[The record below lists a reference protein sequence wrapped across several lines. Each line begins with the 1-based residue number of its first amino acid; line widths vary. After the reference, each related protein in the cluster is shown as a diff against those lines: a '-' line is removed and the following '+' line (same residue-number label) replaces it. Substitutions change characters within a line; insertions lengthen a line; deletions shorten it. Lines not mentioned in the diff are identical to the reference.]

1 MNDTIFASYNNVMHY
16 NIINPML
23 LNNQKYSKDSLDYTI
38 ENLENLVKH
47 YKDIRQRLE
56 NE

>member
-1 MNDTIFASYNNVMHY
+1 MDNTIFSSYNNLMYY

-23 LNNQKYSKDSLDYTI
+23 LSNQKYSKDSLNYII
-38 ENLENLVKH
+38 ENLENIIKH
-47 YKDIRQRLE
+47 YKDIRQGLG

>member
-1 MNDTIFASYNNVMHY
+1 MDNTIFSSYNNVVNY

-47 YKDIRQRLE
+47 YKNIRQGLE

>member
-1 MNDTIFASYNNVMHY
+1 MNNTIFSSYNNVVNY

-23 LNNQKYSKDSLDYTI
+23 LNNQKYYKDSLDYTI

-47 YKDIRQRLE
+47 YKNIRQGLE